1 MEVGKVAAIGIIG
14 VIFAVQFKQGKAEY
28 AIYMALAVCIILFFY
43 ISGILAS
50 LSNQILNIKTVFSE
64 QGEYFQILMKII
76 GITYL
81 CEFSAGICK
90 DAGFGNIGSQI
101 EIFGKLSVIMAGL
114 PIFLAVI
121 ETIQGFLR

>member
-14 VIFAVQFKQGKAEY
+14 VIFAVQFRQGKAEY
-28 AIYMALAVCIILFFY
+28 AVYMAVAVCIILFFY

-50 LSNQILNIKTVFSE
+50 LSSQILNIKAVFAG
-64 QGEYFQILMKII
+64 QAEYFVILMKII

-90 DAGFGNIGSQI
+90 DAGFANVGSQI

-121 ETIQGFLR
+121 DTIQGFLR

>member
-28 AIYMALAVCIILFFY
+28 ALYMALAVCIILFFY